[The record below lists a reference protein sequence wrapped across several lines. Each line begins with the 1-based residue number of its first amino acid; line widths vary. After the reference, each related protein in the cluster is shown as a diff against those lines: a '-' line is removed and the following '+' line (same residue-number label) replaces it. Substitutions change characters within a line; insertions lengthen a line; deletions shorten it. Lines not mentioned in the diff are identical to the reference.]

1 MAFKQ
6 TREFMYPSLKQY
18 NTQRAVLR
26 IFPMR
31 PADQDREHELIIAR
45 AEIPDLIAGLQR
57 ALDYES
63 PYQRHEA
70 NLED

>member
-1 MAFKQ
+1 MGYKQ
-6 TREFMYPSLKQY
+6 TREFMYPTLKQY
-18 NTQRAVLR
+18 NDHRAVLR

-45 AEIPDLIAGLQR
+45 AEIPDLITGLQR

-63 PYQRHEA
+63 PYRRHEA
-70 NLED
+70 NPED